1 MALCDDIIDYNKKME
16 SYIEKYGNENHVEVK
31 ITSYGSGSQLLLNYQ
46 KRKFDVI
53 FLDVSMPEMDGF
65 ETAEEIR
72 KSDTDVSIVFC
83 TSYYTI
89 TNAGKGFEVAAED
102 FLSKPLLYRK
112 VENLSSINVMTIFI
126 PLLLNIIV
134 MAVCTDNLYND
145 KKVIIGNIWSV
156 ITISIVPIVMFLGT
170 VCNIVILEN
179 YLNVKKIENEK
190 KLQISEMSLQYDYYM
205 KQSKDMENIRRL
217 SHDIKNHLE
226 VLKENIEPE
235 QKIEYINGIERKLN
249 KYQSYYKSGNTFID
263 NLLHT
268 KRLEAIEKG
277 IEFKVFADF
286 TEFRQI
292 RNEDLCVIISN
303 TIDNALREC
312 RLMKEE
318 NPMVECLVQLKA
330 KKVKGF
336 LSILCEN
343 SLRDSQVR
351 YLRENATLET
361 SKEDKKNHGFG
372 VKNIK
377 SVVKDYGGEVS
388 FSVLDDMFS
397 VSVIIPIEI

>member
-1 MALCDDIIDYNKKME
+1 MVMMVIAESVIIAGCLTLKKI
-16 SYIEKYGNENHVEVK
+16 IERIPPH
-31 ITSYGSGSQLLLNYQ
+31 
-46 KRKFDVI
+46 
-53 FLDVSMPEMDGF
+53 
-65 ETAEEIR
+65 
-72 KSDTDVSIVFC
+72 
-83 TSYYTI
+83 
-89 TNAGKGFEVAAED
+89 
-102 FLSKPLLYRK
+102 
-112 VENLSSINVMTIFI
+112 LSSINVMTIFI

-292 RNEDLCVIISN
+292 RNDGFMCHNSN

-318 NPMVECLVQLKA
+318 
-330 KKVKGF
+330 
-336 LSILCEN
+336 ILW
-343 SLRDSQVR
+343 
-351 YLRENATLET
+351 
-361 SKEDKKNHGFG
+361 
-372 VKNIK
+372 
-377 SVVKDYGGEVS
+377 
-388 FSVLDDMFS
+388 
-397 VSVIIPIEI
+397 